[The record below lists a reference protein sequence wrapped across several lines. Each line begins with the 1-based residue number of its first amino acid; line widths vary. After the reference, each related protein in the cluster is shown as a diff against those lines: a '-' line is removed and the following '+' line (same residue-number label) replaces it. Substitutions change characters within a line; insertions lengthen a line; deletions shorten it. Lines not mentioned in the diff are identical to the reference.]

1 MVLSSEQAIK
11 LIQDKVNHELV
22 AKAIAHEERIRFHS
36 QLCTDA
42 SDTSS
47 YYKTFLSRI
56 EKILPKDKYLRFT
69 EVFDFPVPTTDL
81 VDVVF
86 SELSKVFDAQNKNL
100 SYQFSRPESREDF
113 TNYLEWMEFSQFWEN
128 ECFEAIRNRVNTI
141 QVVDMAIIKGNGK
154 PQPYVFN
161 LNIERVIAIEI
172 NDDGNISFLAYK
184 DQGRI
189 VSIDENYYRTYNID
203 GEDLKSITIHIE
215 NRHLLGYAPARF
227 LMTDNIGKSKM
238 IKQSPISKA
247 LWALDRLLF
256 RIISGENLEDY
267 AAYPIYSIYDED
279 CNFKDVHGN
288 TCQGGKITG
297 INQGGIDYVVDCPS
311 CKDNFYMGPGSILTS
326 KAPRTKDQA
335 DLLDQVKI
343 TSADVES
350 LEYIN
355 GAVDRRKSG
364 ILFSCVGF
372 DPESQT
378 GKAQNE
384 IKVISTYDSRQSI
397 LMKLKRNIEKAKK
410 FVIDTIAAL
419 RYGQS
424 YLGCTVDEGSRFYL
438 ATSQQLTEKL
448 ADAKANGASQFEI
461 AMIKNEIYSNEYRNN
476 PEQLQRI
483 EILKRLEPFCDL
495 SFDQVVTLKEKFPL
509 NDLDLFIKFNFDYFV
524 CKFEDENGSITDFGA
539 LLPMSERIEIIK
551 NQLFSYGN
559 REFKQQPIIPA
570 V

>member
-11 LIQDKVNHELV
+11 LIQNRVNNELV

-36 QLCTDA
+36 QLCHDI
-42 SDTSS
+42 SDTST
-47 YYKTFLSRI
+47 YYNTFLKRI
-56 EKILPKDKYLRFT
+56 EKILPKDKFARFK

-100 SYQFSRPESREDF
+100 NYQFSRPESRDDF

-128 ECFEAIRNRVNTI
+128 DCFEAIRNRINTI
-141 QVVDMAIIKGNGK
+141 QVVDMAIIKGKGK

-161 LNIERVIAIEI
+161 LNIERVIAIEV
-172 NDDGNISFLAYK
+172 NDDGNISFVAYK

-189 VSIDENYYRTYNID
+189 VSIDENYYRSYNIE
-203 GEDLKSITIHIE
+203 GEDLKTLTIHIE
-215 NRHLLGYAPARF
+215 NKHLLGYAPARF

-279 CNFKDVHGN
+279 CSFKDVNGN
-288 TCQGGKITG
+288 SCQGGKIIGTG
-297 INQGGIDYVVDCPS
+297 ANGVEYVSDCPS

-350 LEYIN
+350 LNYIN
-355 GAVDRRKSG
+355 GAVDRRKSA
-364 ILFSCVGF
+364 ILNSCVGS
-372 DPESQT
+372 DREMLT
-378 GKAQNE
+378 GQAQNE
-384 IKVISTYDSRQSI
+384 LQVLSTYDTKQAI

-410 FVIDTIAAL
+410 FVIDTMASL
-419 RYGQS
+419 RYGKS

-438 ATSQQLTEKL
+438 ATSQQLQDKL
-448 ADAKANGASQFEI
+448 KIAKENGAAQFEI
-461 AMIKNEIYSNEYRNN
+461 AMLKSEIYSNEYRNN

-483 EILKRLEPFCDL
+483 EILKRLEPYYGL
-495 SFDQVVTLKEKFPL
+495 SLDEIKTLKEVSQL
-509 NDLDLFIKFNFDYFV
+509 NEIDLYIKFNFDYFV

-551 NQLFSYGN
+551 NQLLSYGN
-559 REFKQQPIIPA
+559 REFKQPA
-570 V
+570 TTV

>member
-1 MVLSSEQAIK
+1 M
-11 LIQDKVNHELV
+11 
-22 AKAIAHEERIRFHS
+22 RF
-36 QLCTDA
+36 
-42 SDTSS
+42 
-47 YYKTFLSRI
+47 I
-56 EKILPKDKYLRFT
+56 

-100 SYQFSRPESREDF
+100 SFQFSRPESREDF

-128 ECFEAIRNRVNTI
+128 ECFEAIRNRINTI
-141 QVVDMAIIKGNGK
+141 QVVDMAIIQGNGK

-161 LNIERVIAIEI
+161 LNIERVIAIEL

-184 DQGRI
+184 DGGRV
-189 VSIDENYYRTYNID
+189 VSMDENYYRSYSMTDDN
-203 GEDLKSITIHIE
+203 LNTLTLHIE
-215 NRHLLGYAPARF
+215 NSHLLGYTPARF

-279 CNFKDVHGN
+279 CSFKDVHGN
-288 TCQGGKITG
+288 SCQGGKITG
-297 INQGGIDYVVDCPS
+297 LNKAGIDYVIDCPS

-350 LEYIN
+350 LNYIN
-355 GAVDRRKSG
+355 GAVDRRKSA
-364 ILFSCVGF
+364 ILNSCVGS
-372 DPESQT
+372 DREMLT
-378 GKAQNE
+378 GQAQNE
-384 IKVISTYDSRQSI
+384 LQVLSTYDTKQAI

-410 FVIDTIAAL
+410 FVIDTMAAL
-419 RYGQS
+419 RYGSS

-438 ATSQQLTEKL
+438 ATSQQLQDKL
-448 ADAKANGASQFEI
+448 KIAKENGAAQFEI

-476 PEQLQRI
+476 PEQMQRI
-483 EILKRLEPFCDL
+483 EILKRLEPFSNL
-495 SFDQVVTLKEKFPL
+495 SIDDINNLKQSTEL
-509 NDLDLFIKFNFDYFV
+509 NGIDLFIKFNFDYFV

-539 LLPMSERIEIIK
+539 LLPMSRRVEIIK
-551 NQLFSYGN
+551 NQMYEYAKS
-559 REFKQQPIIPA
+559 EFKQPA
-570 V
+570 ATV

>member
-1 MVLSSEQAIK
+1 MVLSSEQAIQ
-11 LIQDKVNHELV
+11 LIQNKANHELV
-22 AKAIAHEERIRFHS
+22 AKAVAHEERIRFHS
-36 QLCTDA
+36 QLCTDKA
-42 SDTSS
+42 DTSS
-47 YYKTFLSRI
+47 YYVEFLKRI
-56 EKILPKDKYLRFT
+56 ELILPKDKYQRFL
-69 EVFDFPVPTTDL
+69 EVFDLPVPTTDL

-86 SELSKVFDAQNKNL
+86 SELSKVFDAQNKHL

-141 QVVDMAIIKGNGK
+141 QVVDMAILKGNGK

-161 LNIERVIAIEI
+161 LNIERVIAIEL
-172 NDDGNISFLAYK
+172 NDDGNIAFLAYK
-184 DQGRI
+184 DDGRI
-189 VSIDENYYRTYNID
+189 VALDENHYRSYGVEGDDYKT
-203 GEDLKSITIHIE
+203 LVLQVE
-215 NRHLLGYAPARF
+215 NMHLLGYTPARF

-279 CNFKDVHGN
+279 CIFKDVNGN

-297 INQGGIDYVVDCPS
+297 TNRAGIDYVVDCPS

-355 GAVDRRKSG
+355 GAIDRRKSG

-372 DPESQT
+372 DPESQS

-384 IKVISTYDSRQSI
+384 IKVISTYDSRQSV

-410 FVIDTIAAL
+410 WVIDTMASL
-419 RYGQS
+419 RYGPV
-424 YLGCTVDEGSRFYL
+424 YLGCTVDEGTLFYL
-438 ATSQQLTEKL
+438 ATSQQLQEKL
-448 ADAKANGASQFEI
+448 KAAKENGASQFEI

-476 PEQLQRI
+476 PEQMQRI

-495 SFDQVVTLKEKFPL
+495 SIDQLINLKASFPL
-509 NDLDLFIKFNFDYFV
+509 NELDLFIKFNFDYFV

-539 LLPMSERIEIIK
+539 LLPMSKRIEIIR

-559 REFKQQPIIPA
+559 REFKQPIIPA

>member
-1 MVLSSEQAIK
+1 LK
-11 LIQDKVNHELV
+11 
-22 AKAIAHEERIRFHS
+22 
-36 QLCTDA
+36 
-42 SDTSS
+42 
-47 YYKTFLSRI
+47 RI
-56 EKILPKDKYLRFT
+56 EKILPKDKFARFK

-100 SYQFSRPESREDF
+100 NYQFSRPESRDDF

-128 ECFEAIRNRVNTI
+128 DCFEAIRNRINTI
-141 QVVDMAIIKGNGK
+141 QVVDMAIIKGKGK

-161 LNIERVIAIEI
+161 LNIERVIAIEV
-172 NDDGNISFLAYK
+172 NDDGNISFVAYK

-189 VSIDENYYRTYNID
+189 VSIDENYYRSYNIE
-203 GEDLKSITIHIE
+203 GEDLKTLTIHIE
-215 NRHLLGYAPARF
+215 NKHLLGYAPARF

-279 CNFKDVHGN
+279 CSFKDVNGN
-288 TCQGGKITG
+288 SCQGGKIIGTG
-297 INQGGIDYVVDCPS
+297 ANGVEYVSDCPS

-350 LEYIN
+350 LNYIN
-355 GAVDRRKSG
+355 GAVDRRKSA
-364 ILFSCVGF
+364 ILNSCVGS
-372 DPESQT
+372 DREMLT
-378 GKAQNE
+378 GQAQNE
-384 IKVISTYDSRQSI
+384 LQVLSTYDTKQAI

-410 FVIDTIAAL
+410 FVIDTMASL
-419 RYGQS
+419 RYGKS

-438 ATSQQLTEKL
+438 ATSQQLQDKL
-448 ADAKANGASQFEI
+448 KIAKENGAAQFEI
-461 AMIKNEIYSNEYRNN
+461 AMLKSEIYSNEYRNN

-483 EILKRLEPFCDL
+483 EILKRLEPYYGL
-495 SFDQVVTLKEKFPL
+495 SLDEIKTLKEVSQL
-509 NDLDLFIKFNFDYFV
+509 NEIDLYIKFNFDYFV

-551 NQLFSYGN
+551 NQLLSYGN
-559 REFKQQPIIPA
+559 REFKQPA
-570 V
+570 TTV